1 MRKPFIAGN
10 WKMNMTHLEAAAFME
25 NFKYKYENKNDCEIA
40 ICAPFTDLRSI
51 KIIIE
56 DDNLDIKLGAQNM
69 FYKESGAYTGEVS
82 PKMLKALGMD
92 YVVLGHSERREIFG
106 EKNEEVNKKVK
117 ASFDFGL
124 KPIMCI
130 GEQLNI
136 RESGN
141 AEKFVMEQLVECLKD
156 IDKKNIASLTIAY
169 EPIWAIGTG
178 KTATSNDANNMC
190 KAIRE
195 KISELYGSITAEEI
209 RIQYGGSVKPFNAAE
224 LMNMSDIDG
233 ALVGGASLKV
243 DDFMAIINY

>member
-40 ICAPFTDLRSI
+40 ICAPFTALRSI

-117 ASFDFGL
+117 AAFDFGL

>member
-25 NFKYKYENKNDCEIA
+25 DFKYKYENKNDCEIA

-51 KIIIE
+51 RTIIE

-82 PKMLKALGMD
+82 PKMLKTLGVD

-117 ASFDFGL
+117 AAFNFGL

-130 GEQLNI
+130 GEKLSI
-136 RESGN
+136 RENGN
-141 AEKFVMEQLVECLKD
+141 AEEFVIGQLVECLED
-156 IDKKNIASLTIAY
+156 IDEKDTPFVALSLEFKRY
-169 EPIWAIGTG
+169 YH
-178 KTATSNDANNMC
+178 SYD
-190 KAIRE
+190 
-195 KISELYGSITAEEI
+195 
-209 RIQYGGSVKPFNAAE
+209 
-224 LMNMSDIDG
+224 
-233 ALVGGASLKV
+233 SL
-243 DDFMAIINY
+243 

>member
-25 NFKYKYENKNDCEIA
+25 DFKYKYENKNDCEIA

-51 KIIIE
+51 RTIIE

-82 PKMLKALGMD
+82 PKMLKTLGVD

-117 ASFDFGL
+117 AAFNFGL

-130 GEQLNI
+130 GEKLSI
-136 RESGN
+136 RENGN
-141 AEKFVMEQLVECLKD
+141 AEEFVIGQLVECLEDIDEKD
-156 IDKKNIASLTIAY
+156 ITILTIAY

-178 KTATSNDANNMC
+178 KTATSKDANDMC

-195 KISELYGSITAEEI
+195 KISELYGKIAAEEI
-209 RIQYGGSVKPFNAAE
+209 RIQYGGSVKPFNASE